1 MKVLLLIRN
10 PSNSNLYGDWIK
22 NVQGD
27 VSFVTEFGFDWIP
40 PPECSLVITHDTY
53 RPESC
58 AAIFNCIKKNVPVL
72 ILSDGILEYRN
83 SWIQK
88 HRVDS
93 GIFNPILGHKL
104 ACIGASQVRFLESIK
119 GNFGKCE
126 NVGLPRLDDFKI
138 ESSKSKIPS
147 ILVCSSKTPWFS
159 DDDKNQILQSFIDLK
174 EIAFNYGQNHKVK
187 FNWRISDHIASLIG
201 TETSFD
207 RTLEE
212 DLKNSSA
219 VITMPSTVMLEAMY
233 AHKPVALLDYTLSPH
248 YVSAGWTMSS
258 RHQILPIINELLDPS
273 TYKVSFQQTVLADA
287 LQIKESASARMIRLV
302 NKMVEIGDR
311 SRSLGKPLRFPYR
324 MLECE

>member
-1 MKVLLLIRN
+1 MIYILSRN
-10 PSNSNLYGDWIK
+10 KKNSSYLNWVEKISCK
-22 NVQGD
+22 T
-27 VSFVTEFGFDWIP
+27 SFITEFGVNFIP
-40 PPECSLVITHDTY
+40 PIDCSLVVTHDTY

-58 AAIFNCIKKNVPVL
+58 SAILNCVKRNVPVL

-83 SWIQK
+83 SWVQS
-88 HRVDS
+88 HSVAS

-187 FNWRISDHIASLIG
+187 FNWRISDHIASVIG
-201 TETSFD
+201 VETSI
-207 RTLEE
+207 RKSLKE
-212 DLKNSSA
+212 DLQSSTA
-219 VITMPSTVMLEAMY
+219 VISMPSTVMLEAMY
-233 AHKPVALLDYTLSPH
+233 TSMPVALLDYTLSPH
-248 YVSAGWTMSS
+248 YVQAAWTVSCKE
-258 RHQILPIINELLDPS
+258 QILSTINELFNPPIAKLF
-273 TYKVSFQQTVLADA
+273 FQRTALADA
-287 LQIKESASARMIRLV
+287 LQIKESASARMVRLV
-302 NKMVEIGDR
+302 SKMVEISYR
-311 SRSLGKPLRFPYR
+311 SRSLGKPLRFPHR
-324 MLECE
+324 IIGM

>member
-1 MKVLLLIRN
+1 MKVLLLVRN
-10 PSNSNLYGDWIK
+10 PSNSNLYGGWIK

-72 ILSDGILEYRN
+72 ILSDGISEYRN
-83 SWIQK
+83 SWVQK

-119 GNFGKCE
+119 DNFGKCE

-138 ESSKSKIPS
+138 ENSKSNTPT

-159 DDDKNQILQSFIDLK
+159 DDDKNQILQSFTDLK
-174 EIAFNYGQNHKVK
+174 EEVYKYSKAHKVK
-187 FNWRISDHIASLIG
+187 FNWRISDQIASLIG

-248 YVSAGWTMSS
+248 YVTAGWTMSS

-273 TYKVSFQQTVLADA
+273 TAKVSYEQTVLADA
-287 LQIKESASARMIRLV
+287 LQTKESASARMVRLV

-311 SRSLGKPLRFPYR
+311 SRSLGKPLRFPHR
-324 MLECE
+324 ILNCE

>member
-10 PSNSNLYGDWIK
+10 PNNSNLYGDWIK

-58 AAIFNCIKKNVPVL
+58 AGIDNCIKKNVPVL

-88 HRVDS
+88 HIVDS

-104 ACIGASQVRFLESIK
+104 ACIGASQVRFLESIR

-138 ESSKSKIPS
+138 ENSKSNTPT

-159 DDDKNQILQSFIDLK
+159 ECDKKQVLQSFIDLK

-187 FNWRISDHIASLIG
+187 FNWRISDQIASVIG
-201 TETSFD
+201 VETSI
-207 RTLEE
+207 RKSLKE
-212 DLKNSSA
+212 DLQSSTA

-233 AHKPVALLDYTLSPH
+233 AHKPVAILDYTLSPH
-248 YVSAGWTMSS
+248 YVPAGWTMSS

-273 TYKVSFQQTVLADA
+273 TAKVSFQQTVLADA
-287 LQIKESASARMIRLV
+287 LQTKESASARMARLV

-311 SRSLGKPLRFPYR
+311 SRSLGKPLRFPHR
-324 MLECE
+324 VLDCE

>member
-1 MKVLLLIRN
+1 MIYILSRN
-10 PSNSNLYGDWIK
+10 KKNSSYLNWVEKISCK
-22 NVQGD
+22 T
-27 VSFVTEFGFDWIP
+27 SFITEFGVNFIP
-40 PPECSLVITHDTY
+40 PIDCSLVVTHDTY

-58 AAIFNCIKKNVPVL
+58 SAILNCVKRNVPVL

-83 SWIQK
+83 SWVQS
-88 HRVDS
+88 HSVAS

-212 DLKNSSA
+212 ELKNSSA

>member
-10 PSNSNLYGDWIK
+10 PNNSNLYGGWIK

-58 AAIFNCIKKNVPVL
+58 AAILNCVKRNVPVL

-88 HRVDS
+88 HKVDS

-138 ESSKSKIPS
+138 ENSKSNIPS

-159 DDDKNQILQSFIDLK
+159 QSDKKQVLQSFLDLK

-187 FNWRISDHIASLIG
+187 FNWRISDQIASVIG
-201 TETSFD
+201 VETSI
-207 RTLEE
+207 RKSLKE
-212 DLKNSSA
+212 DLQSSTA

-233 AHKPVALLDYTLSPH
+233 SHKPVALLDYTLSPH

-273 TYKVSFQQTVLADA
+273 TAKVSFQQTVLADA
-287 LQIKESASARMIRLV
+287 LQIKESASARMITLV

-311 SRSLGKPLRFPYR
+311 SRSFGKPLRFPHR
-324 MLECE
+324 ILDCE

>member
-1 MKVLLLIRN
+1 MIYILSRN
-10 PSNSNLYGDWIK
+10 KKNSSYLNWVEKISCK
-22 NVQGD
+22 T
-27 VSFVTEFGFDWIP
+27 SFITEFGVNFIP
-40 PPECSLVITHDTY
+40 PIDCSLVVTHDTY

-58 AAIFNCIKKNVPVL
+58 SAILNCVKRNVPVL

-83 SWIQK
+83 SWVQS
-88 HRVDS
+88 HSVAS

-187 FNWRISDHIASLIG
+187 FNWRISDQIASLIG
-201 TETSFD
+201 AETSFD

>member
-1 MKVLLLIRN
+1 MKVLLLIRK
-10 PSNSNLYGDWIK
+10 PSNSNLYGDWIM
-22 NVQGD
+22 NVQAD
-27 VSFVTEFGFDWIP
+27 VSFVTEFGSDWVP
-40 PPECSLVITHDTY
+40 PAECSLVITHDTY

-58 AAIFNCIKKNVPVL
+58 AAIDNCIKKNVPVL

-138 ESSKSKIPS
+138 ENSKSNTPT

-174 EIAFNYGQNHKVK
+174 DEVYKYSKAHKVK
-187 FNWRISDHIASLIG
+187 FNWRISDQIASLIG
-201 TETSFD
+201 AETSFD

-248 YVSAGWTMSS
+248 YVPAGWTVSS
-258 RHQILPIINELLDPS
+258 RHQIIPIVKELLNPPVA
-273 TYKVSFQQTVLADA
+273 KVSFQQAVLADA
-287 LQIKESASARMIRLV
+287 LQAKGSASARMVRLV
-302 NKMVEIGDR
+302 NKMVEIGEQLR
-311 SRSLGKPLRFPYR
+311 SAGQKLSFPHR
-324 MLECE
+324 ILDCE

>member
-1 MKVLLLIRN
+1 LNWVEKI
-10 PSNSNLYGDWIK
+10 SCK
-22 NVQGD
+22 T
-27 VSFVTEFGFDWIP
+27 SFITEFGVNFIP
-40 PPECSLVITHDTY
+40 PIDCSLVVTHDTY

-58 AAIFNCIKKNVPVL
+58 SAILNCVKRNVPVL

-83 SWIQK
+83 SWVQS
-88 HRVDS
+88 HSVAS